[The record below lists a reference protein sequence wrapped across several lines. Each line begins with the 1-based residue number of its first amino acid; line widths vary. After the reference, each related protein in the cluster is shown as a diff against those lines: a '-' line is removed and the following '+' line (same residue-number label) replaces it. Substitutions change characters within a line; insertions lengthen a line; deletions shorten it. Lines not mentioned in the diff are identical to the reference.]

1 MRINLVLGGEVDE
14 IIIFDVEIRRAEINL
29 FTRVDPLRC
38 NSGAQFFAPEIG
50 PGNVNFVTWPARQ
63 TRALRLRNIGGGSFF
78 RLEITI
84 AGGAREIGTRHSTQF
99 SLYVLTV

>member
-1 MRINLVLGGEVDE
+1 MHFRVVLIRQIVDPAKDREMRINLVLGGEVDE

-63 TRALRLRNIGGGSFF
+63 TRALRL
-78 RLEITI
+78 
-84 AGGAREIGTRHSTQF
+84 
-99 SLYVLTV
+99 